1 MSILEVRDL
10 VVDIPTEDGPVHAV
24 KNVSFDV
31 QEGEF
36 FGIVGES
43 GSGKSVLVQSAMGLI
58 PAAKTSGEVRF
69 RGENLLTLGAEQLR
83 RKRGKEI
90 SMVFQDP
97 LSSLHPQYTIGW
109 QIVEQIQA
117 HEKVSK
123 QAAKARAIELLNK
136 VHIPDAATRFDAYP
150 HQFSGGMR
158 QRVMIAMS
166 LSLGPALIIAD
177 EPTTAL
183 DSTVQAQILDLLAE
197 MQRDMGATVLMI
209 SHDLGVMASVADRVM
224 VMYQGNQMEIGESAE
239 LFSNPQDPYTVSLIE
254 SSSFSKGTRGAQAAR
269 ETAAAEGPAADD
281 AAAPQ
286 PAEHIVEVRD
296 ISLSFKQKRG
306 QERTV
311 LDDISLE
318 VKRGETLGLVGE
330 SGCGKT
336 TLART
341 IAGLI
346 LPSSGEVIFDG
357 RDISEVKG
365 KAWREQR
372 KKVQVVFQDPF
383 GSLNPKRRVGSII
396 GDPFRIHGVA
406 SGKDRQRRVQE
417 LLEQVGLNPE
427 HYNRFPSQFS
437 GGQRQRIGIARAIAL
452 KPELVILDEPVSALD
467 VTVQAQVLSLLDD
480 LQRDLG
486 LTYLFISHDLA
497 VVRHMCDR
505 IAVMEGGRIIELGD
519 PESMYTN
526 PQQPFTKK
534 LLAAAYLDLPHREGA
549 GAADIVAQMAAEEA
563 AL

>member
-123 QAAKARAIELLNK
+123 QAAKARAIELLTK

-269 ETAAAEGPAADD
+269 EAAAAEGLAADD

-311 LDDISLE
+311 LDNISLE

-563 AL
+563 SL

>member
-123 QAAKARAIELLNK
+123 QAAKARAIELLTK

-269 ETAAAEGPAADD
+269 EAAAAEGLAADD

-311 LDDISLE
+311 LDNISLE

>member
-123 QAAKARAIELLNK
+123 QAAKARAIELLTK

-269 ETAAAEGPAADD
+269 EAAAAEGPAADD

-437 GGQRQRIGIARAIAL
+437 GGQRQRIAIARAIAL